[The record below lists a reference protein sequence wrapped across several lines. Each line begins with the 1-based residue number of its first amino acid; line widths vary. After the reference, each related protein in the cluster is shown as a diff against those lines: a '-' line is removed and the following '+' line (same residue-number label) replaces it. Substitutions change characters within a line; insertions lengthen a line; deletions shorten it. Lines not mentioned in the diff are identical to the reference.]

1 MITSRNNLKHV
12 LLSFAIFFLIFLSS
26 PFKLPAKDIEWIE
39 VSNSNNELIFID
51 PNSINYDNSGFL
63 SVITK
68 FSEVNPEDQ
77 NIINSDS
84 YLMAI
89 DCENRLFSKLPLNGE
104 IKQVKNWEN
113 PINDKLIKKTIINS
127 CSY

>member
-1 MITSRNNLKHV
+1 MITQTNYVKQV
-12 LLSFAIFFLIFLSS
+12 LLCCGIIFLMFFSYS
-26 PFKLPAKDIEWIE
+26 FKLSADEIEWIE
-39 VSNSNNELIFID
+39 VSKADNEFIFID
-51 PNSINYDNSGFL
+51 PNSINYDNRGFL
-63 SVITK
+63 SVMTK
-68 FSEVNPEDQ
+68 YSEVNPEDQ
-77 NIINSDS
+77 NIINTAS

-89 DCENRLFSKLPLNGE
+89 DCENRLFSKLPVNGE

>member
-1 MITSRNNLKHV
+1 MITQRNYVIQV
-12 LLSFAIFFLIFLSS
+12 LLCCGIIFLMFFSYS
-26 PFKLPAKDIEWIE
+26 FKLSADEIEWIE
-39 VSNSNNELIFID
+39 VSKKDNELIFID
-51 PNSINYDNSGFL
+51 PNSIDYDNRGFL
-63 SVITK
+63 SVITRY
-68 FSEVNPEDQ
+68 SEVNPEDQ

-89 DCENRLFSKLPLNGE
+89 DCENRLFSKLPVNGG

-113 PINDKLIKKTIINS
+113 PINDKLIKKTILKS

>member
-1 MITSRNNLKHV
+1 MITQWNHIKQV
-12 LLSFAIFFLIFLSS
+12 LLWCGIIFLMFFSYS
-26 PFKLPAKDIEWIE
+26 FKLSADEVEWIE
-39 VSNSNNELIFID
+39 VSKAANEIIFID
-51 PNSINYDNSGFL
+51 PNSINYDNRGFL

-68 FSEVNPEDQ
+68 YSEVNPEDQ
-77 NIINSDS
+77 NIINTAS

-89 DCENRLFSKLPLNGE
+89 DCENRLFSKLPVNGE

>member
-1 MITSRNNLKHV
+1 MITLRNYVKQV
-12 LLSFAIFFLIFLSS
+12 LICCGIIFLMFFSYS
-26 PFKLPAKDIEWIE
+26 FKLSADEIEWIE
-39 VSNSNNELIFID
+39 VSKASNEFIFID
-51 PNSINYDNSGFL
+51 PNSINYDNRGFL
-63 SVITK
+63 SVMTK
-68 FSEVNPEDQ
+68 YSEVNPEDQ

-89 DCENRLFSKLPLNGE
+89 DCENRLFSKLPVNGE

-113 PINDKLIKKTIINS
+113 PINDKLIKKTIMNS

>member
-1 MITSRNNLKHV
+1 MIIQKNFVKQV
-12 LLSFAIFFLIFLSS
+12 LLCCVIIFLMFFSYS
-26 PFKLPAKDIEWIE
+26 FKLSADEIEWIE
-39 VSNSNNELIFID
+39 VSKADNEFIFID
-51 PNSINYDNSGFL
+51 PNSINYDNRGFL
-63 SVITK
+63 SVMTK
-68 FSEVNPEDQ
+68 YSEVNPEDQ
-77 NIINSDS
+77 NIINTAS

-89 DCENRLFSKLPLNGE
+89 DCENRLFSKLPVNGE